1 MNNLN
6 KLVSKELVGGLPK
19 LKFVNDGLCNACQK
33 GKQARSSFKSQKCY
47 FYLQTT
53 WTSTSRSFWSFLSSK
68 SRAFKSFQKLAKLVQ
83 NGKDFKVKSLR
94 SGPEGLFQMTTLS
107 CFVNKMALIITF
119 MLKEHNKK

>member
-1 MNNLN
+1 MLNVECASHSNMACLIISDDLFWLQHKRITHVHMNNLN

-53 WTSTSRSFWSFLSSK
+53 
-68 SRAFKSFQKLAKLVQ
+68 
-83 NGKDFKVKSLR
+83 
-94 SGPEGLFQMTTLS
+94 
-107 CFVNKMALIITF
+107 
-119 MLKEHNKK
+119 